1 MKKPRLSLA
10 VIAIILII
18 VTVACETVNEPWDTS
33 DSTFT
38 VQIIQ
43 EDQP

>member
-1 MKKPRLSLA
+1 MRKPRLSLA
-10 VIAIILII
+10 VITIVLAII
-18 VTVACETVNEPWDTS
+18 TVACETVNEPWDTS
-33 DSTFT
+33 DAPFT

>member
-1 MKKPRLSLA
+1 MKKTRLLLA
-10 VIAIILII
+10 VITIVLSLI
-18 VTVACETVNEPWDTS
+18 TVACETLNEPWDTS